1 MVDKISFI
9 KMNSE
14 EIYLD
19 EDLDTIL
26 ASGPLPVIPNA
37 QDVQVA
43 AAAALSSF
51 DSQSESESDESD
63 DEFEQATERDDV
75 VMNEFVSL
83 DIKLLEDREGGD
95 VQDAPRVQVELKS
108 IPVADRV
115 LLEDEE
121 SEETSSDEDEDNMYG
136 DDDVEEIATYGELKS
151 MLDSM
156 TRDNDVAAPVPTAAE
171 LLFTESIQSFDNLVI
186 DENDAVSLAGH
197 VISRLEGTIVVKA
210 SKDSQVLDEGSI
222 LVTNGKKLLGPV
234 EDIFG
239 PVQTPMYIL
248 RDPSALGIEDCGIIA
263 EIGDAVYSLD
273 KLSKPVAEEE
283 MLRVKG
289 YDSDDVEGVETK
301 PDVECEFSDD
311 EAVRFCIPYVA
322 LLLLNLLTNF
332 FSSSL
337 LHRRKL
343 RIEGA

>member
-1 MVDKISFI
+1 M

-19 EDLDTIL
+19 EDVDTII

-51 DSQSESESDESD
+51 DSQTESESDDSD
-63 DEFEQATERDDV
+63 DEFEQVTERGQGDV
-75 VMNEFVSL
+75 TMNEFVSL
-83 DIKLLEDREGGD
+83 SIKLEDKQGGD
-95 VQDAPRVQVELKS
+95 VQDAPHVQVELKS
-108 IPVADRV
+108 IPAADHV
-115 LLEDEE
+115 LLRDDG
-121 SEETSSDEDEDNMYG
+121 SEETSSDEDDDNMYG

-222 LVTNGKKLLGPV
+222 LVTNGKQLLGPV

-248 RDPSALGIEDCGIIA
+248 RDPSALGVEDCGIIA
-263 EIGDAVYSLD
+263 EIGDAVYSVD
-273 KLSKPVAEEE
+273 KLAKPVAEEE
-283 MLRVKG
+283 LLRVKG
-289 YDSDDVEGVETK
+289 YDSDDEEGVDTK

-311 EAVRFCIPYVA
+311 EAVRF
-322 LLLLNLLTNF
+322 LLFLQC
-332 FSSSL
+332 SAAID
-337 LHRRKL
+337 RV
-343 RIEGA
+343 